1 MNPELGAD
9 GSGFLGLPG
18 GPTLLVAGRLQSGP
32 GVAFLGPKRW
42 IFLGIWAGDLS
53 GRPLPALGLALPH
66 PQSP

>member
-32 GVAFLGPKRW
+32 GAAFLGAEVLDFPV
-42 IFLGIWAGDLS
+42 
-53 GRPLPALGLALPH
+53 PLNA
-66 PQSP
+66 